1 MTLQPVMIG
10 ENMKEVVKRFIL
22 LSLSSK
28 RRTQIILRDHFLI
41 QESRFQINDLLFSV
55 TIKEMIFHF
64 HQSEFHT
71 FLVTFHQKYFI
82 LHLTQRYFEQH
93 RSLVNVKHFAKHFI
107 FRMSQQRGDTWQ
119 AFSNIIKQKFYNTSK
134 KFVNSLTYGLWGGR
148 VLAP

>member
-41 QESRFQINDLLFSV
+41 QESRFWINDLLFSV

-71 FLVTFHQKYFI
+71 FLVTFHQKYFN
-82 LHLTQRYFEQH
+82 LRLKQRYFEQH

-107 FRMSQQRGDTWQ
+107 FRKSQQRGDTRQ
-119 AFSNIIKQKFYNTSK
+119 AFSNNTSK
-134 KFVNSLTYGLWGGR
+134 KFVNFLTYGLWGGR